1 MDRFGIL
8 ILRSLRRRTGLPI
21 EPCWMDEATFRRCL
35 QAGLPQPAG
44 ELKEIESLVAA
55 TPQETGAGLLRA
67 IAAAG
72 VWIEQEAVAS
82 DVLL

>member
-1 MDRFGIL
+1 MTLYVPRQGSVRADG
-8 ILRSLRRRTGLPI
+8 TG
-21 EPCWMDEATFRRCL
+21 
-35 QAGLPQPAG
+35 
-44 ELKEIESLVAA
+44 AA

-82 DVLL
+82 EVLR

>member
-21 EPCWMDEATFRRCL
+21 EPCWMDEATFTRCL
-35 QAGLPQPAG
+35 PAGLPLPAG
-44 ELKEIESLVAA
+44 ESKEIESLMASA
-55 TPQETGAGLLRA
+55 PQETGAGLLRA
-67 IAAAG
+67 IAAAR

-82 DVLL
+82 EVLR